1 MRNTE
6 ADKSHVKRKLSVK
19 KGSRLAKPAKSG
31 NSLRN
36 RERRLTLQD
45 CPNFSRG
52 RASSFVFG
60 YDDIV
65 VRVCGQAHTRTF
77 QPSVVVIA
85 NLYTER
91 VKRVNFQP
99 VSIAVGLPEVTFE
112 PISIAGWGCSSV
124 GRASER
130 HAAEAGS
137 IPRCGKGFFLLES
150 TFTAVSLPVSV
161 HPRGQSP
168 VLTSVLIDSFFS
180 SSVVHW

>member
-19 KGSRLAKPAKSG
+19 KGSRSAKPAKSG

-91 VKRVNFQP
+91 VKQVNFQP

-112 PISIAGWGCSSV
+112 PISIAGWGLTQLV
-124 GRASER
+124 ER
-130 HAAEAGS
+130 RSDTPQRQVRFPGAA
-137 IPRCGKGFFLLES
+137 R
-150 TFTAVSLPVSV
+150 
-161 HPRGQSP
+161 
-168 VLTSVLIDSFFS
+168 DFFS
-180 SSVVHW
+180 SSQLSLQSLLRCPYNHVGNRLC